1 MGRADRLHGAV
12 GATAAEAPATGASAV
27 PPALALENV
36 EVIYEDVILV
46 LRGLSLTV
54 HDGRIVALLGSNGAG
69 KSTTLKAISGL
80 LPSEEGEITEGEI
93 TYRGQPITHRDAAEI
108 VRLGISQVMEGRR
121 VFEHLT
127 TEENLRVGAYT
138 RGLGANLGDDLALV
152 YDYFPHLKERRR
164 QVAGY
169 LSGGEQQML
178 AIGRALMTRPKLMML
193 DEPSLGLAPRLVTEI
208 FEIIRRLNAELDTT
222 IIVVEQNARLALEIA
237 SYGYVM
243 ESGRIVL
250 DGPADELAKNP
261 DVMEFY
267 LGLTESGDRRSYRAV
282 KHYKRRKR
290 WL

>member
-1 MGRADRLHGAV
+1 V
-12 GATAAEAPATGASAV
+12 
-27 PPALALENV
+27 LELSNV
-36 EVIYEDVILV
+36 EVIYEEVILV

-54 HDGRIVALLGSNGAG
+54 GDGEVVALLGPNGAG

-80 LPSEEGEITEGEI
+80 LPSENGEITRGHV
-93 TYRGQPITHRDAAEI
+93 TYGADRIEHFDAAQI

-127 TEENLRVGAYT
+127 ADENLRAGAYS
-138 RGLGANLGDDLALV
+138 RRRNGSFAADLEMV
-152 YDYFPHLKERRR
+152 YGYFPRLKERRR
-164 QVAGY
+164 QAAGY

-178 AIGRALMTRPKLMML
+178 AIGRALMAKPKLLML

-208 FEIIRRLNAELDTT
+208 FEIVHRLNAELGTT
-222 IIVVEQNARLALEIA
+222 ILLVEQNARLALEVA
-237 SYGYVM
+237 HRGYVM

-250 DGPADELAKNP
+250 DGPATELAKNP
-261 DVMEFY
+261 DVQEFY
-267 LGLTESGDRRSYRAV
+267 LGLTESGERRNYRDV